1 MVLLQLKFIAPRT
14 LDAVKEP
21 QTIEPTSWTHHKDE
35 TGLLLDTA
43 NWNIES
49 GSCTS
54 RIDLWY
60 VNQDLHTMQPLSE
73 EMEEGFE
80 PLTYSFAVSMI
91 GQIAGKDKL
100 MEYLDSLQQV
110 YKTAPCQNKQSNEQ
124 SENQT
129 KINQNG

>member
-1 MVLLQLKFIAPRT
+1 MVLLQLNFIAPKT

-21 QTIEPTSWTHHKDE
+21 QTIEPASWTHHKVE

-54 RIDLWY
+54 RIDLWC
-60 VNQDLHTMQPLSE
+60 VNQDLHTMQPITE
-73 EMEEGFE
+73 EMENGFE

-91 GQIAGKDKL
+91 GQLAGKDKL
-100 MEYLDSLQQV
+100 INYLESLQEIFN
-110 YKTAPCQNKQSNEQ
+110 TAPSQDRQSNK
-124 SENQT
+124 SE
-129 KINQNG
+129 KSI